1 MEEIKEKTFTHFMNT
16 MHKES
21 LTKFS
26 WIGTGILPEELGIG
40 KNSPEFETLWNMRPG
55 YRNKIKIFGKEY
67 DMPREQQVFGIS
79 EYTYSGTTFQ
89 TIEEMP
95 PFISFCL
102 SWANNMDKEQ
112 VNETNGCTENPE
124 YNMVLV
130 NWYFNGKDNIGWHK
144 DDEKEIIPGTDVMT
158 ITFGEKR
165 KFKIKHDTQDIC
177 RDYPTIHNGY
187 IVMGGDFQKEFK
199 HSIPKTTNKGIQ
211 GRRISLTFRK
221 FKK

>member
-1 MEEIKEKTFTHFMNT
+1 MY
-16 MHKES
+16 KES
-21 LTKFS
+21 LTKSS
-26 WIGTGILPEELGIG
+26 WVGTGMLPEELCIDT
-40 KNSPEFETLWNMRPG
+40 NSPEFETLWNMRPG

-67 DMPREQQVFGIS
+67 DMPREQQVFGVS
-79 EYTYSGTTFQ
+79 NYMYSGTIFN
-89 TIEEMP
+89 TIEDMP
-95 PFISFCL
+95 QFISLYL
-102 SWANNMDKEQ
+102 SWANNMDKQ
-112 VNETNGCTENPE
+112 INRTNECIPNPK

-144 DDEKEIIPGTDVMT
+144 DDEKEIIPGTDVLT

-165 KFKIKHDTQDIC
+165 KFKIKHDTLDIC
-177 RDYPTIHNGY
+177 CDYPTIHNGY

-199 HSIPKTTNKGIQ
+199 HSIPKTSNKSIQ